1 MGRYD
6 DNRHIGEG
14 VTSEG
19 WLGTGAHPRVCTIT
33 FTSFRVLTRLC
44 TRLAAV
50 QKILVQL
57 TEDRYWSNVSA
68 IERLDEEIQEESTR
82 NKGFILELQSGHMRH
97 GWQLSRLQADVRFLL
112 ERNRELVAERQVM
125 LKAIRDL
132 QGTLEAVL
140 AKDMSPAME
149 PLD

>member
-1 MGRYD
+1 MARYSA
-6 DNRHIGEG
+6 NLHIGEG

-33 FTSFRVLTRLC
+33 FTSFQVLTRLC

-68 IERLDEEIQEESTR
+68 IKCLDEEIQGESTC
-82 NKGFILELQSGHMRH
+82 NKDFILELQLGQMQHR
-97 GWQLSRLQADVRFLL
+97 WQLSRLQADVGFLL
-112 ERNRELVAERQVM
+112 ERNRELTVERQVM
-125 LKAIRDL
+125 LKTICDL
-132 QGTLEAVL
+132 LETLEAML
-140 AKDMSPAME
+140 AKDMSSAME

>member
-1 MGRYD
+1 MARYGA
-6 DNRHIGEG
+6 NLHIGEG

-19 WLGTGAHPRVCTIT
+19 WLGTSAHPRVCTIT
-33 FTSFRVLTRLC
+33 FTSFRVLTQLC

-68 IERLDEEIQEESTR
+68 IDCLDEEIQGESTR
-82 NKGFILELQSGHMRH
+82 NKDFILDLQSGQMWH
-97 GWQLSRLQADVRFLL
+97 GWELSRLQADVRFLL
-112 ERNRELVAERQVM
+112 ERNRELAVEREVM
-125 LKAIRDL
+125 LKTICDL

-140 AKDMSPAME
+140 VKDMSSAME

>member
-1 MGRYD
+1 MARYGA
-6 DNRHIGEG
+6 NLHIGEG

-50 QKILVQL
+50 QRILVQL

-68 IERLDEEIQEESTR
+68 IERLDEEFQGESTR
-82 NKGFILELQSGHMRH
+82 SKDFILDLQSGHMRH
-97 GWQLSRLQADVRFLL
+97 GRELSRLQEDVRFLL
-112 ERNRELVAERQVM
+112 ERNRELIVERDVM
-125 LKAIRDL
+125 LKTIRDL

-140 AKDMSPAME
+140 AKDVSSAME